1 MSHPSKYQIS
11 STFQWKGNPEHD
23 EISVTAES
31 PIKAVKE
38 FIRILSEK
46 MGDGIEEIHNIE
58 IHRVD

>member
-1 MSHPSKYQIS
+1 MSRNNKNSARLSSIGRSKG
-11 STFQWKGNPEHD
+11 K
-23 EISVTAES
+23 ISVTAES

-46 MGDGIEEIHNIE
+46 MEDGIEEIHNIE